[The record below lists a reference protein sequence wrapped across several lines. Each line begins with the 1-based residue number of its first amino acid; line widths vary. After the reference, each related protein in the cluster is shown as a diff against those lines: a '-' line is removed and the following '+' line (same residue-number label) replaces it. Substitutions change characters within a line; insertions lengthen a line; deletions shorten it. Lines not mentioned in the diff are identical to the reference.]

1 MSSRP
6 EDNPH
11 QETTV
16 QPTEPVP
23 LVLSTA
29 TSGEHARVYGRI
41 ARRLLP
47 LLLVCYVACYLDR
60 VNVGF
65 AKLQMAT
72 DLGFSDTVYGLGAG
86 MFFIGYLMFEMPS
99 NMILYRVGARLWLSR
114 IMVTWALVSAAT
126 LFVHTP
132 TMFYVMRFA
141 LGVAEAGFF
150 PGVVLYLTQWFPS
163 QQRGK
168 VVTLFMIGIPISG
181 VLGGPISGWIMEHMS
196 GTNGLRA
203 WQWLFLLES
212 IPSVALGVVLFFR
225 LPNSLADVKWMTPA
239 EKQYV
244 SSELTLERRAK
255 PDASF
260 TQMLRD
266 RRVWLCV
273 MINFC
278 IASGQYGIGFW
289 LPTLVQRTGIHDNFE
304 IGYLSAI
311 PYAVAVVTM
320 LVLSR
325 NGDRLRER
333 RWHVAGPAL
342 AGTLGFV
349 LSTLLVNQP
358 SLAIAALTLA
368 TAGVMTTLPLFWCL
382 PTAFLKDASGAAG
395 IGLINSVGGLA
406 GFASPFLTGRLND
419 VTHDPR
425 YGVWMLAAWLVLG
438 AVLVLSMPAK
448 LVNR

>member
-1 MSSRP
+1 MQSI
-6 EDNPH
+6 D
-11 QETTV
+11 
-16 QPTEPVP
+16 PVSLASP
-23 LVLSTA
+23 ASTP
-29 TSGEHARVYGRI
+29 GEYAQVYGRI

-47 LLLVCYVACYLDR
+47 LLLICYVACYLDR

-65 AKLQMAT
+65 ARLQMAS

-86 MFFIGYLMFEMPS
+86 MFFIGYLAFEMPS
-99 NMILYRVGARLWLSR
+99 NMILYRVGARLWLAR
-114 IMVTWALVSAAT
+114 IMITWALVSAAT
-126 LFVHTP
+126 LFVRAP
-132 TMFYVMRFA
+132 NMFYGMRFL
-141 LGVAEAGFF
+141 LGIAEAGFF

-168 VVTLFMIGIPISG
+168 IITLFMIGIPIAG
-181 VLGGPISGWIMEHMS
+181 VLGGPVSGWIMEHM
-196 GTNGLRA
+196 GGRGGLA
-203 WQWLFLLES
+203 SWQWLFLLEAV
-212 IPSVALGVVLFFR
+212 PSVVLGFVLFFF
-225 LPNSLADVKWMTPA
+225 LPDNISSVKWMSPE

-244 SSELTLERRAK
+244 SSQLADEREGK

-266 RRVWLCV
+266 RRVWICV
-273 MINFC
+273 AINFC
-278 IASGQYGIGFW
+278 NAMGQYGIGFW
-289 LPTLVQRTGIHDNFE
+289 LPTLVQKMGIRDNFE

-311 PYAVAVVTM
+311 PYAVAVVAM
-320 LVLSR
+320 VLVSR
-325 NGDRLRER
+325 SGDRRRER

-342 AGTLGFV
+342 VGTLGFV
-349 LSTLLVNQP
+349 LSTWLVDQP

-406 GFASPFLTGRLND
+406 GFVSPFLTGRLND
-419 VTHDPR
+419 VTHDAR
-425 YGVWMLAAWLVLG
+425 YGVWVLAAWLVLS
-438 AVLVLSMPAK
+438 AFLILSIPAK

>member
-1 MSSRP
+1 M
-6 EDNPH
+6 
-11 QETTV
+11 
-16 QPTEPVP
+16 QPSDPVS
-23 LVLSTA
+23 LLSPVA
-29 TSGEHARVYGRI
+29 VAGDHAQVYGRI

-47 LLLVCYVACYLDR
+47 LLLICYIACYLDR

-65 AKLQMAT
+65 AKLQMAG

-86 MFFIGYLMFEMPS
+86 MFFIGYLAFEMPS
-99 NMILYRVGARLWLSR
+99 NMILYRVGARLWLAR

-126 LFVHTP
+126 LFVRTP
-132 TMFYVMRFA
+132 TAFYAMRFL
-141 LGVAEAGFF
+141 LGIAEAGFF

-163 QQRGK
+163 AQRGK
-168 VVTLFMIGIPISG
+168 VITLFMIGIPLAG
-181 VLGGPISGWIMEHMS
+181 VLGGPISGGILAHMQ
-196 GTNGLRA
+196 GTGSLA
-203 WQWLFLLES
+203 PWQWLFLLEAL
-212 IPSVALGVVLFFR
+212 PSVVLGVVLFFF
-225 LPNSLADVKWMTPA
+225 LPGSLTDVAWMTSE

-244 SSELTLERRAK
+244 RAQLAGERRGK
-255 PDASF
+255 PDTSLS
-260 TQMLRD
+260 QMLLD
-266 RRVWLCV
+266 RRVWICV
-273 MINFC
+273 AINFC

-289 LPTLVQRTGIHDNFE
+289 LPTLIQKLGIHDNFE

-311 PYAVAVVTM
+311 PYAVAVVVM
-320 LVLSR
+320 VLVSR
-325 NGDRLRER
+325 SGDRLRER

-342 AGTLGFV
+342 VGTLGFV
-349 LSTLLVNQP
+349 LSTLLVDQP
-358 SLAIAALTLA
+358 TLAMAALTLA

-419 VTHDPR
+419 LTHDAR

-438 AVLVLSMPAK
+438 AILILSIPAK